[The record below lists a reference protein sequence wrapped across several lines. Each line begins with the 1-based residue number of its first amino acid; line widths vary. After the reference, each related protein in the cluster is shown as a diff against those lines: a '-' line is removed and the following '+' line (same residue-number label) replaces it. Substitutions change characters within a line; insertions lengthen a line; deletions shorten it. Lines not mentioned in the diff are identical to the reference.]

1 MRQQNSDDISSEMI
15 RIMDSDE
22 HKKLFSGSIKLS
34 KIAQDS
40 KDPKKDPEKE
50 LDKNSE
56 SSKKDKEDLEKQKD
70 ATPPVTAR
78 SAIVD
83 LVKIAEFF
91 ASKGMIQEENITSK
105 LLESIALE
113 NRKNLRKQA
122 EEMLSTV
129 SEDVKFEDKGSPA
142 DNEDEDEDED
152 EDENEDEKTGTT
164 DDVKKFEKA
173 MLEDDN
179 ESLGESSVVP
189 Y

>member
-1 MRQQNSDDISSEMI
+1 
-15 RIMDSDE
+15 
-22 HKKLFSGSIKLS
+22 
-34 KIAQDS
+34 
-40 KDPKKDPEKE
+40 
-50 LDKNSE
+50 
-56 SSKKDKEDLEKQKD
+56 
-70 ATPPVTAR
+70 
-78 SAIVD
+78 
-83 LVKIAEFF
+83 
-91 ASKGMIQEENITSK
+91 MIQEENITSK

-122 EEMLSTV
+122 EEMLSTI

-152 EDENEDEKTGTT
+152 ENENENEDEKTGTT